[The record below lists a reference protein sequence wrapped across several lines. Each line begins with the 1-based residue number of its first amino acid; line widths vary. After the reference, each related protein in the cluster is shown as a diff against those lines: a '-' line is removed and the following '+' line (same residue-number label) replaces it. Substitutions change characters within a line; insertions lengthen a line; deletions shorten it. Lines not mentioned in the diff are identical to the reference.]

1 MNCTKV
7 IIFII
12 ILLRSCL
19 VKLKMGSKTVIKWSK
34 QIRSAQVAQ
43 LIKAERDIQKAIVI
57 FDSATAEYTNGF
69 RHSHQ
74 TFSLMI
80 SRLVS
85 ANHFRLAEELL
96 CRMKE
101 EKCNITEDIFLSI
114 CRAYGRVHKPLDAVR
129 VFRKMKEYE
138 CEPSQKSYITVFAI
152 LVGENQLKLALRF
165 YRYMREMGIPP
176 SVASLNVLI
185 KALCKN
191 SGTMDAA
198 LRIFREMPNRGC
210 PPDSYTYGTL
220 INGLCRL
227 GKIGEAKELFKEMET
242 KACSPTVVTYT
253 SLIHGL
259 CQSKDLDS
267 AIRLLEEMAS
277 KGIKPN
283 VFTYSSLMDGHCK
296 SGCSSRALELLD
308 MMVSRRH
315 LPNMITYS
323 TLVHGLCKEGKLQE
337 AVEILD
343 RMKLQG
349 LRPDAGLYGKII
361 SGFCDICKFHE
372 AANFLDEMVL
382 GGISPNRLTWSL
394 HVRIHNI
401 VVQGLCTE
409 HPNRAFQLYLSMRT
423 RGISI
428 DAKTFDSLVNY
439 FCNKGD
445 LHKAAHLVDEM
456 VLDGCIPDEL
466 TWNAVVCA
474 FWDRRKVRESAE
486 LVQVE
491 LMGRALDYMHDI
503 SECEV
508 LHTSRSN

>member
-1 MNCTKV
+1 
-7 IIFII
+7 
-12 ILLRSCL
+12 
-19 VKLKMGSKTVIKWSK
+19 MGSKTVIKWSK

-80 SRLVS
+80 SRLV
-85 ANHFRLAEELL
+85 
-96 CRMKE
+96 
-101 EKCNITEDIFLSI
+101 KCNITEDIFLSI

-308 MMVSRRH
+308 MMVSKRH

-337 AVEILD
+337 A
-343 RMKLQG
+343 
-349 LRPDAGLYGKII
+349 
-361 SGFCDICKFHE
+361 

-456 VLDGCIPDEL
+456 VLDGCIPDEV
-466 TWNAVVCA
+466 TWNAVVGA
-474 FWDRRKVRESAE
+474 FWDRRKVREAAE

-491 LMGRALDYMHDI
+491 LMEVGSTVGQNVQYPQKKKTQKLLVPFLLQDQHYGSDLIYICSEDSTILETSTKFLIILHLDSSSMGSYTI
-503 SECEV
+503 SSSLYSLEGFNTQIIS
-508 LHTSRSN
+508 LNLST

>member
-1 MNCTKV
+1 ML
-7 IIFII
+7 I
-12 ILLRSCL
+12 
-19 VKLKMGSKTVIKWSK
+19 MGSKTVIKWTK
-34 QIRSAQVAQ
+34 QITSAQVVQ

-69 RHSHQ
+69 RHDHQ

-85 ANHFRLAEELL
+85 ANKFRSAEEIL
-96 CRMKE
+96 CRMKA

-114 CRAYGRVHKPLDAVR
+114 FRAYGRVHKPLDAVR
-129 VFRKMKEYE
+129 VFHKMKEYH
-138 CEPSQKSYITVFAI
+138 CDPSQKSYITVFAI
-152 LVGENQLKLALRF
+152 LVGENQLKLALSF

-185 KALCKN
+185 KALCNN
-191 SGTMDAA
+191 SGTMDSA
-198 LRIFREMPNRGC
+198 LQIFREMPNRGC

-267 AIRLLEEMAS
+267 AISLLEEMTS
-277 KGIKPN
+277 KGIEPN
-283 VFTYSSLMDGHCK
+283 VFTYSSLMDGLCK
-296 SGCSSRALELLD
+296 GGCSSQALELLD
-308 MMVSRRH
+308 MMVRRRH
-315 LPNMITYS
+315 SPNMITFS
-323 TLVHGLCKEGKLQE
+323 TLIHGLCKDGKLQE

-361 SGFCDICKFHE
+361 SGFCEICKFHE

-382 GGISPNRLTWSL
+382 AGIPPNRLTWSL

-401 VVQGLCTE
+401 VIQGLFTE

-423 RGISI
+423 RGISV

-439 FCNKGD
+439 FCKKGD
-445 LHKAAHLVDEM
+445 LHKVTHLVGEM
-456 VLDGCIPDEL
+456 VLDGCIPDEA
-466 TWNAVVCA
+466 TWNAVVSG
-474 FWDRRKVRESAE
+474 FWDQRKVREAAE
-486 LVQVE
+486 LVQLE
-491 LMGRALDYMHDI
+491 LMG
-503 SECEV
+503 
-508 LHTSRSN
+508 

>member
-34 QIRSAQVAQ
+34 QIGSAQVAQ

-165 YRYMREMGIPP
+165 YRYMREMDIPP

-191 SGTMDAA
+191 SGTMGAV
-198 LRIFREMPNRGC
+198 LQIFREMPN
-210 PPDSYTYGTL
+210 
-220 INGLCRL
+220 
-227 GKIGEAKELFKEMET
+227 
-242 KACSPTVVTYT
+242 
-253 SLIHGL
+253 
-259 CQSKDLDS
+259 
-267 AIRLLEEMAS
+267 
-277 KGIKPN
+277 
-283 VFTYSSLMDGHCK
+283 
-296 SGCSSRALELLD
+296 
-308 MMVSRRH
+308 
-315 LPNMITYS
+315 
-323 TLVHGLCKEGKLQE
+323 
-337 AVEILD
+337 
-343 RMKLQG
+343 
-349 LRPDAGLYGKII
+349 
-361 SGFCDICKFHE
+361 
-372 AANFLDEMVL
+372 
-382 GGISPNRLTWSL
+382 
-394 HVRIHNI
+394 
-401 VVQGLCTE
+401 
-409 HPNRAFQLYLSMRT
+409 
-423 RGISI
+423 
-428 DAKTFDSLVNY
+428 
-439 FCNKGD
+439 
-445 LHKAAHLVDEM
+445 
-456 VLDGCIPDEL
+456 
-466 TWNAVVCA
+466 
-474 FWDRRKVRESAE
+474 
-486 LVQVE
+486 
-491 LMGRALDYMHDI
+491 
-503 SECEV
+503 
-508 LHTSRSN
+508 